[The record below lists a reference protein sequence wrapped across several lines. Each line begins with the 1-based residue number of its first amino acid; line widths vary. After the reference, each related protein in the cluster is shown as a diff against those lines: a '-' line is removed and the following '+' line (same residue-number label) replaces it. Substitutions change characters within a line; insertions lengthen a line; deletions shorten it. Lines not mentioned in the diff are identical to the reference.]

1 MISELVSMLDRARD
15 ILRTE
20 GLTSLI
26 VRGFDF
32 TRRRLFIYG
41 HYYLYEHTL
50 DERNEADFMPRIQ
63 DFTLRIVHNNE
74 EADELAAAI
83 GCDFRRRFVYT
94 RKSLDKGAI
103 AFCVFAGDEVAHIG
117 LVALNEEAKNTFD
130 FLPYEVDFSNNQA
143 CTGGTETVPEYRSRG
158 LMAYGYFE
166 RFKFL
171 REMGITAS
179 RNAVKVNN
187 IASQKA
193 YARFG
198 PRIYARGRYMKL
210 LCLEFWKE
218 TPLPP
223 TEHQG

>member
-1 MISELVSMLDRARD
+1 MISELVSMLNRASD
-15 ILRTE
+15 ILRRE
-20 GLTSLI
+20 GLTPLI

-32 TRRRLFIYG
+32 TRRRLFLYG

-50 DERNEADFMPRIQ
+50 NERNEADFMPRIH
-63 DFTLRIVHNNE
+63 DFTFRIVHNNE

-117 LVALNEEAKNTFD
+117 LVALNKEAKNTFD
-130 FLPYEVDFSNNQA
+130 FMPYEVDFLNNQA
-143 CTGGTETVPEYRSRG
+143 CTGGTETVTEYRGRG

-187 IASQKA
+187 IASQRA
-193 YARFG
+193 HARFG

-218 TPLPP
+218 TPLLP
-223 TEHQG
+223 TAHQG